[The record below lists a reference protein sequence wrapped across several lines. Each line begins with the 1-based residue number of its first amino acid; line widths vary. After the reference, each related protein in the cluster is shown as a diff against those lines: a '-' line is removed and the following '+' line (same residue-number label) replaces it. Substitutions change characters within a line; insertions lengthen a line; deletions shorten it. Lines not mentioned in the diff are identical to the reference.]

1 MMDPGMIQSLYDIM
15 ITLNNSIND
24 QMEEAYH
31 AIILIQLL
39 AEFVLLQALQG
50 TGMMLHG
57 HNDMG

>member
-31 AIILIQLL
+31 TIILIQLL

-50 TGMMLHG
+50 TGMMLH
-57 HNDMG
+57 